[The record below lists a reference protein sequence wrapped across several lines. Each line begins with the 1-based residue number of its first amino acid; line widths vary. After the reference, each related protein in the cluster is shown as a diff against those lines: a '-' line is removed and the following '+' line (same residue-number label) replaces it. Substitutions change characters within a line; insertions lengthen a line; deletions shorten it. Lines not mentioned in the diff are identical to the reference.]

1 MTSLETRVISGGLRE
16 IRIQAPGVSSVELMG
31 DFTNWQPISLREAG
45 SGWWIAA
52 LPIKTGI
59 HEMNVRVNSGQWVVP
74 AGLPQK
80 RDEFGSSVGVLVI
93 Q

>member
-1 MTSLETRVISGGLRE
+1 MTSFDTKVISGGLRE
-16 IRIQAPGVSSVELMG
+16 IRVQAPGVSSVELMG
-31 DFTNWQPISLREAG
+31 DFTNWTPISLRDAG

-59 HEMNVRVNSGQWVVP
+59 HEMNVRVNGGEWVTP
-74 AGLPQK
+74 PGLPQ
-80 RDEFGSSVGVLVI
+80 RHDEFGSSVGILVI

>member
-1 MTSLETRVISGGLRE
+1 MTSFETRVASGGVRE
-16 IRIQAPGVSSVELMG
+16 IRILASGVSSVELMG
-31 DFTNWQPISLREAG
+31 DFTNWKPISLRDAG

-59 HEMNVRVNSGQWVVP
+59 HEMNVRVNGGEWVVP
-74 AGLPQK
+74 PGLPQK